1 MLQCIH
7 KEQRERKLV
16 IMNMSKF
23 EIWLENSEYGYYG
36 KESSDGKYV
45 EYLINKWN
53 GVTVRCYYGER
64 MAQVGQADGTWIP
77 YSYTKLIKE
86 LEA

>member
-1 MLQCIH
+1 
-7 KEQRERKLV
+7 
-16 IMNMSKF
+16 MSKF
-23 EIWLENSEYGYYG
+23 EIWLENSDLGYYATNG
-36 KESSDGKYV
+36 EDYV

-64 MAQVGQADGTWIP
+64 MAQVKQADGSWIP
-77 YSYTKLIKE
+77 YGYKKLMAE